1 LIGAIPWFV
10 FIIKLRRQRRLA
22 FAGEI
27 QVPNRPDKF
36 VPFNGAHHLKRL
48 RPNAIPFGLAERDHG
63 GVVVALSTPFDVHLD
78 EAGASRPRCKTF
90 SLHVLLALR
99 CDSVGVSVALGRH
112 DGARQAKGHQPQLK
126 RQNLSARL
134 LVNRWLEQNGFGAL
148 P

>member
-63 GVVVALSTPFDVHLD
+63 GVVVALSTPFGVHLD

-99 CDSVGVSVALGRH
+99 CDSSPSRLVVTTGLAKPRAINLNSSGKISRLGC
-112 DGARQAKGHQPQLK
+112 
-126 RQNLSARL
+126 
-134 LVNRWLEQNGFGAL
+134 W
-148 P
+148 